1 VAVTLTLDIIAP
13 QSHRLGGGSRKT
25 FRTDG
30 GSIGRDPGRVD
41 WSLPDQKVSSVH
53 ALITWRDGIFYIE
66 NRGRNGTC
74 VNTAGSKL
82 APGRSYALSEG
93 DRILIDPYEI
103 KVSLGA
109 QAAAGSDFSKQSDD
123 PFAPLS
129 RSAEGDELLDP
140 LLLIPGPPK
149 PRAGRAAPP
158 LDINSSSPLQGHFQ
172 PPDVISP
179 SPQPPAA
186 ASTPPPSEGFPLDYD
201 PLLDSFTS
209 PPVGSDS
216 PRPPDPPPPVDVRMP
231 GEPGGPIGRSA
242 PPLPGAAE
250 AIPAEPRT
258 NSAHLVD
265 LCQVLDG
272 AGLEHVAVTADL
284 ARSFGQ
290 IFRAVVA
297 GVMDVLRSRQ
307 EIKDEFR
314 MRTTQFRAAD
324 NNPLKFSA
332 NVDDALH
339 NLLVKRND
347 AYLTPVEAFTDAF
360 DDLRH
365 HQLATLAGMR
375 TAFEA
380 MLAEFDPGRLQD
392 EFDRQNK
399 KGGLLSMPSRLRYWE
414 MYSERQRE
422 LLKDP
427 ERTFQKLFGEV
438 FAKAYDEQLQ
448 RLKAQRSTEG

>member
-1 VAVTLTLDIIAP
+1 
-13 QSHRLGGGSRKT
+13 
-25 FRTDG
+25 
-30 GSIGRDPGRVD
+30 
-41 WSLPDQKVSSVH
+41 
-53 ALITWRDGIFYIE
+53 
-66 NRGRNGTC
+66 
-74 VNTAGSKL
+74 
-82 APGRSYALSEG
+82 
-93 DRILIDPYEI
+93 
-103 KVSLGA
+103 
-109 QAAAGSDFSKQSDD
+109 
-123 PFAPLS
+123 
-129 RSAEGDELLDP
+129 
-140 LLLIPGPPK
+140 
-149 PRAGRAAPP
+149 
-158 LDINSSSPLQGHFQ
+158 
-172 PPDVISP
+172 
-179 SPQPPAA
+179 
-186 ASTPPPSEGFPLDYD
+186 
-201 PLLDSFTS
+201 
-209 PPVGSDS
+209 
-216 PRPPDPPPPVDVRMP
+216 
-231 GEPGGPIGRSA
+231 
-242 PPLPGAAE
+242 
-250 AIPAEPRT
+250 
-258 NSAHLVD
+258 
-265 LCQVLDG
+265 LDG